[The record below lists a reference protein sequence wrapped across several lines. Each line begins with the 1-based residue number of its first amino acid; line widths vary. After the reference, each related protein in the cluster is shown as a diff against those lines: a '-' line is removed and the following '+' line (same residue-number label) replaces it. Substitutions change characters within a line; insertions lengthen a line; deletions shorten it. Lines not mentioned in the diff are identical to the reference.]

1 MEGNGPAAH
10 GLRNLPIGELSA
22 SALCLSRGQY
32 NNFNTY
38 SLPVCAIIC
47 IDSGLPLTNGH
58 PRMPWLRRVSS
69 SPVVCSWLAVG
80 FKPQPH
86 APSASFRQRIS
97 IEMPEYF
104 ARRSCTLGGEKKR
117 EKRDI
122 SLYMLTSRPP
132 NYRSRLSASTLG
144 TIKTAK
150 LPSRLCYIRSK
161 VRGWCVSIILNVRS
175 LLIPPIAREH
185 QMC

>member
-1 MEGNGPAAH
+1 M
-10 GLRNLPIGELSA
+10 
-22 SALCLSRGQY
+22 
-32 NNFNTY
+32 
-38 SLPVCAIIC
+38 CAIIC

-69 SPVVCSWLAVG
+69 SPVVCSWLAVC

-97 IEMPEYF
+97 IEIPEYF

-117 EKRDI
+117 ENRDI

-150 LPSRLCYIRSK
+150 LEV
-161 VRGWCVSIILNVRS
+161 VRFNYTECTESTHSAPILNLPLHVNIRCAKCLEGFHCIKCEEAKAVIGS
-175 LLIPPIAREH
+175 VITQRVAHGNET
-185 QMC
+185 